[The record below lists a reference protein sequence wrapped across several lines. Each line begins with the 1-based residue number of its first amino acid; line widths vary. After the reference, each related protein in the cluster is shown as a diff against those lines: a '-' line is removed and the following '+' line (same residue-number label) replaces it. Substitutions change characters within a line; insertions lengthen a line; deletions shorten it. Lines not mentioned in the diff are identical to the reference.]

1 MIGTPSELANAQ
13 ALAAA
18 QQRVTTDAA
27 LSQELGTD
35 LGSRQ
40 YSADDTTRLTK
51 LKGELDQAGTEIQA
65 EVDARSDLQDAYDDS
80 TFANKDA
87 DPTVKAKKQA
97 LAQVRAANRPVI
109 YKGQNLVN
117 SVCQPCIQ
125 RDIDKMMDCN
135 TPYHVT
141 YADLGGPQYKACHD
155 HTLGDYPGWNDLIQR
170 NVKTPSEK
178 NVLVAMSANEADM
191 DGVQAYDSQTLSAG
205 AMQKTVNPAGAGEL
219 PQQLY
224 EFRSDPATAPVF
236 QRELGDKGYSVD
248 LPVIGQNTD
257 GTPMYGDKPVLS
269 FTDPKTPGAMAIT
282 GAALKNMVRT
292 QADRWTD
299 TLGPFR
305 SLGRT
310 PEFQTKQVLDFND
323 RLVSSLDKTPTGYAH
338 SIGDYVTSENGSALV
353 LDQDVNAPG
362 FVQSDF
368 GRALKS
374 FYAGTPGAP
383 VDPATWTDA
392 QRAAYEPAITSAYSA
407 VRRGTDMGLRAT
419 NLAGAGLSND
429 PGSLSFPG
437 D

>member
-1 MIGTPSELANAQ
+1 MSASPAELANAQ

-18 QQRVTTDAA
+18 QQRVASDGA

-35 LGSRQ
+35 LATRH
-40 YSADDTTRLTK
+40 YSADDAAKLTH
-51 LKGELDQAGTEIQA
+51 LKGQLDQAGTETQA
-65 EVDARSDLQDAYDDS
+65 EVSARSDLQDAYDDS
-80 TFANKDA
+80 TYANKDA
-87 DPTVKAKKQA
+87 DPAVKAKKQA
-97 LAQVRAANRPVI
+97 LAQVRAANRPVML
-109 YKGQNLVN
+109 KGQNLVN
-117 SVCQPCIQ
+117 TVCQPCIQ
-125 RDIDKMMDCN
+125 RDIDKTMDCE

-141 YADLGGPQYKACHD
+141 YAGAGGPQYKACHD
-155 HTLGDYPGWNDLIQR
+155 HTLGDYPGWDDLIHR

-205 AMQKTVNPAGAGEL
+205 AMQKTVNPAGSGEL
-219 PQQLY
+219 SQQLY
-224 EFRSDPATAPVF
+224 EFRNDPATAPVF
-236 QRELGDKGYSVD
+236 QRELGDKGYAVD
-248 LPVIGQNTD
+248 KPVIGQNAD
-257 GTPMYGDKPVLS
+257 GTPKLGDKPVLS
-269 FTDPKTPGAMAIT
+269 FTDPKVPGAAAIS

-292 QADRWTD
+292 QADRWAD

-323 RLVSSLDKTPTGYAH
+323 RLVSSLDKTPTGYSH
-338 SIGDYVTSENGSALV
+338 SIGDYVTSEGGSALV

-368 GRALKS
+368 GKALKS
-374 FYAGTPGAP
+374 FYTATPGAAA
-383 VDPATWTDA
+383 DPTTWTDA

-407 VRRGTDMGLRAT
+407 VRRGTDMPLRAS
-419 NLAGAGLSND
+419 NLAAAGLSNT